1 MMISVRL
8 GAQNTTIHKYPSI
21 KSMGFFED
29 VVGKLFG
36 KQEQKQPLI
45 HEVLERS
52 ESELESYEH
61 WFHSERSQD
70 LINDFDRAY
79 SLKKQ
84 QVESS
89 LAVHL
94 LQSKYSNGFAISYN
108 DSIGAESFQ
117 HLFDYFKNTVEQLGY
132 KLAQADRKLKAKGD
146 AEEEVEKWY
155 LKPLATDL
163 KSHLVDQRY
172 GNILIEKVSINRKPS
187 YLKLMAN
194 IYQDRLY
201 SEAKPFDELY
211 QKIISK

>member
-1 MMISVRL
+1 
-8 GAQNTTIHKYPSI
+8 
-21 KSMGFFED
+21 MGFFED

-52 ESELESYEH
+52 EAELIAYDNWIRSEG
-61 WFHSERSQD
+61 SQD

-94 LQSKYSNGFAISYN
+94 LDSKYSNGFAVSYN
-108 DSIGAESFQ
+108 ENIGVENFQ
-117 HLFDYFKNTVEQLGY
+117 HLFDYFKNKVEQLGY
-132 KLAQADRKLKAKGD
+132 KLAQGDRKLKAKGN
-146 AEEEVEKWY
+146 AEEEIEKWY
-155 LKPLATDL
+155 LKPLAADL
-163 KSHLVDQRY
+163 GSQLVDQRY

-201 SEAKPFDELY
+201 SEARPFEELY
-211 QKIISK
+211 QNLISK

>member
-1 MMISVRL
+1 
-8 GAQNTTIHKYPSI
+8 
-21 KSMGFFED
+21 MGFFED

-52 ESELESYEH
+52 EAELIAYDNWMRSEG
-61 WFHSERSQD
+61 SQD

-94 LQSKYSNGFAISYN
+94 LQSKYSNGFAVSYN
-108 DSIGAESFQ
+108 KSIGAENFQ
-117 HLFDYFKNTVEQLGY
+117 HLFDYFKNKVEQLGY
-132 KLAQADRKLKAKGD
+132 KLAQGDRKLKAKGN
-146 AEEEVEKWY
+146 AEEEIEKWY
-155 LKPLATDL
+155 LKPLAADL
-163 KSHLVDQRY
+163 GSQLVDQRY

-201 SEAKPFDELY
+201 SEARPFEELY
-211 QKIISK
+211 QNLISK